1 MNRGTIRLS
10 ATRRARRLVARFLP
24 TAVVLAYHR
33 VASPPQ
39 DPQLMCVS
47 PAHFAE
53 HLRVMRQAGECVSLR
68 DLARWG
74 AVGHVPRRAIVVTFD
89 DGYADNLEVAEPLLR
104 AAGVPAT
111 VFVASGGL
119 DAGRPFWWDEIEA
132 LLLHGGEVPAEVTLT
147 VRGRR
152 FAWPL
157 EAEDPSSRAL
167 DGPEVTR
174 WDITRPE
181 TPSPRQAAYRDIAR
195 LCRGLAPD
203 ERDMALRSLVAQLG
217 EAPAVDGHRRLSPAG
232 VAELAA
238 STVVEVGAHGVSHTP
253 PSVLSPAR
261 RAAEFLE
268 GKHQLEEMSGR
279 AVDLLSYPFGAAD
292 DLTSDCGRV
301 ALDCGYMAACANS
314 PRLVW
319 RQSDPYR
326 LPRFLVRDWD
336 GEHFASRL
344 EAWFEGA
351 G

>member
-1 MNRGTIRLS
+1 MNRETIRSS

-53 HLRVMRQAGECVSLR
+53 HLRLMRQAGECVTLR
-68 DLARWG
+68 DLVRWG

-119 DAGRPFWWDEIEA
+119 DVGRHFWWDEIEA
-132 LLLHGGEVPAEVTLT
+132 LLLHTGEVPAEITLT
-147 VRGRR
+147 ASGRR
-152 FAWPL
+152 FAWTL
-157 EAEDPSSRAL
+157 KTADPSSTAMA
-167 DGPEVTR
+167 GPEVTR
-174 WDITRPE
+174 WDVARPE
-181 TPSPRQAAYRDIAR
+181 TPSPRQAAYRDITR

-217 EAPAVDGHRRLSPAG
+217 EPRAVSGHRRLNPAG

-238 STVVEVGAHGVSHTP
+238 SAVVEVGAHGVSHTP
-253 PSVLSPAR
+253 PSVLSPQR
-261 RAAEFLE
+261 RAEEFLD

-279 AVDLLSYPFGAAD
+279 SVDLLSYPFGAPD